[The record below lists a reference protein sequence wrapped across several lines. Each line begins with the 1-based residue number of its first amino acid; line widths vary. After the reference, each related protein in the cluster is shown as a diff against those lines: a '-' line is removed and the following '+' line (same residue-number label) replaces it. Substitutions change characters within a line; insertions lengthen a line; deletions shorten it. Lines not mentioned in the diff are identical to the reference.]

1 MAATVTTV
9 FDAWKLYREL
19 VLESASR
26 REFISETGRWK
37 KHLAPVFKNMPLVD
51 VRTLHVHKFRSLLE
65 KKSQSAND
73 LSLSVTATAYIAQSS
88 ESGAVRKETSA
99 LCHAQ
104 IRQQTL
110 AVSLPRRGRPASIL
124 FAGRSATLA

>member
-37 KHLAPVFKNMPLVD
+37 KHLAPVFKNMPLV
-51 VRTLHVHKFRSLLE
+51 LYNF
-65 KKSQSAND
+65 
-73 LSLSVTATAYIAQSS
+73 
-88 ESGAVRKETSA
+88 
-99 LCHAQ
+99 
-104 IRQQTL
+104 
-110 AVSLPRRGRPASIL
+110 
-124 FAGRSATLA
+124 